1 MPEVDTRVLMV
12 GDEPSLVESE
22 LAAGGLVCPAC
33 EGVLRRW
40 GFARERPLV
49 LAGGGIRVLRPRR
62 AICGRCGATHV
73 LLADVCLVRRRDEVA
88 VIGEAVRLA
97 AGGMGYRRIA
107 RRLGVLED
115 RVRGWVRRLRVRA
128 AAIRAHFLGWAVALD
143 PVLGRVESA
152 GGPVAD
158 AVEAVA
164 VAVRAWQQRFGAWP
178 VWRVAARLSGGGL
191 LANTKL
197 LCAAAP

>member
-1 MPEVDTRVLMV
+1 MV
-12 GDEPSLVESE
+12 GDVPSLVESE
-22 LAAGGLVCPAC
+22 LAAGGLACPSC

-40 GFARERPLV
+40 GHARERPLQ
-49 LAGGGIRVLRPRR
+49 LAGGAIRVLRPRR
-62 AICGRCGATHV
+62 AMCGACGGTHV

-88 VIGEAVRLA
+88 VIGEALRLA
-97 AGGMGYRRIA
+97 AGGMGHRQIA

-115 RVRGWVRRLRVRA
+115 RVRGWVRRLRARA

-143 PVLGRVESA
+143 PVLGRVEPA

-158 AVEAVA
+158 AVEAIGVA
-164 VAVRAWQQRFGAWP
+164 ARAWQERFGSWP

-191 LANTKL
+191 LANTNL
-197 LCAAAP
+197 LSKSLP